1 MSDSHHNEDQPLPST
16 SRFVAFLGAF
26 LVITWFAMFFL
37 LRSRW

>member
-1 MSDSHHNEDQPLPST
+1 MSDPHRSGDPPLPST
-16 SRFVAFLGAF
+16 SQFVAALGAF